1 MKKIFFNVASG
12 VMFGLALVGCQDDF
26 LNTTPLSEV
35 AESNVWSSAKLAE
48 AAVLD
53 LYQGT
58 WAGTLSREETTDA
71 FTDQAVFT
79 HPGRGVDGY
88 TEGKMNPS
96 GSYIDFQWFSWTQIY
111 PFIRSSNIAIKQLTT
126 NEGGLEAGLA
136 KRLLGEAYF
145 MRAYFY
151 TQLMRQFGGLVLLT
165 EPLTLES
172 EAENPRSSF
181 EATINQIIADVDQA
195 ISLLNDAPADKAR
208 AHKITALALKSR
220 VLTHA
225 ASDLYDQ
232 TKTAGISTISSFA
245 NKELI
250 GYTSGSQQQRWQA
263 AKVASKALLDATTG
277 YKLDYSAPASF
288 EEAKQNY
295 EDIWLQGD
303 KNQDFIWGRLIES
316 FGFGSRTYAGGNEWS
331 QGPGMIALYH
341 GPNGYHEWAGTT
353 PTEALASKYSL
364 ADGTDFDWNNP
375 DHASDPYG
383 NREARFYSTLLFDGA
398 PWKVRTSDV
407 TKYDNFN
414 EIQTGYYT
422 FKDGTIVNGVD
433 TRQGPIE
440 DWNGS
445 RTGYYFKK
453 FMDPYTP
460 ASWPNDL
467 QKVDA
472 PYVRYTEILL
482 NYVEASINLGDEGE
496 AKAWLNRLRF
506 RNGLPEVTASG
517 SVLVEVYK
525 RERDKELVNEDARL
539 YDMKRWLE
547 GPYSLDKQVQQV
559 LIQATQKSGSG
570 MTPANYQKSSS
581 DFEYA
586 YRPTDIVFENRVWKD
601 HVYFMPIP
609 QAEIDRDPSI
619 QQNPGY

>member
-1 MKKIFFNVASG
+1 
-12 VMFGLALVGCQDDF
+12 
-26 LNTTPLSEV
+26 
-35 AESNVWSSAKLAE
+35 
-48 AAVLD
+48 
-53 LYQGT
+53 
-58 WAGTLSREETTDA
+58 
-71 FTDQAVFT
+71 
-79 HPGRGVDGY
+79 RGVDGY

-96 GSYIDFQWFSWTQIY
+96 GSYIDFQWFSWSQIY

-316 FGFGSRTYAGGNEWS
+316 FGFGSRTYPGGNDWS
-331 QGPGMIALYH
+331 QGPGMVALYH

-482 NYVEASINLGDEGE
+482 NYVEANINLGDEGE

-517 SVLVEVYK
+517 SDLVEVYK

-547 GPYSLDKQVQQV
+547 GPYSLDKQVQQI
-559 LIQATQKSGSG
+559 LIQAIQKSGSG

-581 DFEYA
+581 DFEYV

-601 HVYFMPIP
+601 QVYFMPIP